1 MTRNFHHIPVLLPE
15 TIAALLPHPGGRYL
29 DATVGAGGHAQ
40 EVLELSSPDGTLI
53 GMDADPRALAATA
66 ERLADFGER
75 IQLKQAYSDD
85 LLSVVQ
91 QFGSEPLD
99 GILFDLGVSSPQL
112 DDAERGFSF
121 QHEAPLDMRFGPLAR
136 VSAADLVNEL
146 PARELEDIF
155 RRFGEERYAR
165 RIARE
170 IVARRHPHRI
180 ETTTQLASLVRQTV
194 PRTHRNTIHP
204 ATRVFQAL
212 RIAVN
217 DELGRLQRALEQTV
231 QVLAAKGRVVVIT
244 FHSLEDRIVKHFF
257 RDYARDC
264 VCPPEVP
271 ICTCGHHPE
280 LSIVTRKPITPSTDE
295 IERNPRS
302 RSAKLRVAERT
313 PTSLMPSRNTLAR
326 GTQQ

>member
-1 MTRNFHHIPVLLPE
+1 MTRNFHHVPVLLPE
-15 TIAALLPHPGGRYL
+15 TITALLPHPGGRYL

-40 EVLELSSPDGTLI
+40 KVLELSSPDGTLI

-66 ERLADFGER
+66 ERLVIYGER
-75 IQLKQAYSDD
+75 MQLKQAYSDD
-85 LLSVVQ
+85 LLSVVRE
-91 QFGSEPLD
+91 FGSEPLD

-121 QHEAPLDMRFGPLAR
+121 QHEAPLDMRFGPLAT

-165 RIARE
+165 RIAGE
-170 IVARRHPHRI
+170 IVARRRPHRI

-194 PRTHRNTIHP
+194 PRGHRNTIHP

-231 QVLAAKGRVVVIT
+231 QALAAKGRLAVIT

-257 RDYARDC
+257 REYARKC
-264 VCPPEVP
+264 LCPPEAP
-271 ICTCGHHPE
+271 ICTCGHQPE

-295 IERNPRS
+295 LEGNPRA

-313 PTSLMPSRNTLAR
+313 STPFTPSRSIYAR